1 MTHIKQW
8 RMATWYSI
16 IWAIK
21 RLEIHGDAQMS
32 TQSNIHFYVNWAKE
46 RLDEMDATLT
56 SLESKVAEVQADA
69 RDSADKV
76 LTILRK
82 KRDDFRNIVKKQ
94 SEPNEAAWISAQAQ
108 LETEWSSF
116 ETEARKY
123 IESFVKQVEQQQATF
138 KLQAAAQLNA
148 WREAADKLG
157 SAANEFAAER
167 RDEIDAALKR
177 MKADAVA
184 AEAKLLKL
192 NEAGTQSWSVLTA
205 ALTETRA
212 TFDRANQAL
221 REQFKRAA

>member
-1 MTHIKQW
+1 MP
-8 RMATWYSI
+8 
-16 IWAIK
+16 
-21 RLEIHGDAQMS
+21 L
-32 TQSNIHFYVNWAKE
+32 QSNIHFYVNWAKE

-69 RDSADKV
+69 RDSADK
-76 LTILRK
+76 ILRDLRER
-82 KRDDFRNIVKKQ
+82 RDEFRNIVKRQ
-94 SEPNEAAWISAQAQ
+94 SGSNESAWISVQAQ
-108 LETEWSSF
+108 LESEWGSF
-116 ETEARKY
+116 ENEARKY
-123 IESFVKQVEQQQATF
+123 VESFVKQVEQQQATF

-157 SAANEFAAER
+157 SAANEFDAER

-184 AEAKLLKL
+184 AEARLLKL
-192 NEAGTQSWSVLTA
+192 NEAGTESWSVLMA
-205 ALTETRA
+205 ALTETQA

>member
-1 MTHIKQW
+1 MP
-8 RMATWYSI
+8 
-16 IWAIK
+16 
-21 RLEIHGDAQMS
+21 L
-32 TQSNIHFYVNWAKE
+32 QSNIHFYVNWAKE

-69 RDSADKV
+69 RDSADNM
-76 LTILRK
+76 LRILRE
-82 KRDDFRNIVKKQ
+82 KRDEFRNIVKRQ
-94 SEPNEAAWISAQAQ
+94 SGSNESAWISVQAQ
-108 LETEWSSF
+108 LESEWGSF
-116 ETEARKY
+116 ENEARKY
-123 IESFVKQVEQQQATF
+123 VESFVKQVEQQQATF

-184 AEAKLLKL
+184 AEARLLKL
-192 NEAGTQSWSVLTA
+192 NEAGTESWSVLMA

>member
-1 MTHIKQW
+1 MPMQSHI
-8 RMATWYSI
+8 YF
-16 IWAIK
+16 
-21 RLEIHGDAQMS
+21 D
-32 TQSNIHFYVNWAKE
+32 VNWAKG

-56 SLESKVAEVQADA
+56 SLESKGAEVQADA
-69 RDSADKV
+69 RDRADKV
-76 LTILRK
+76 LTIMRE

-94 SEPNEAAWISAQAQ
+94 SEANEVAWISAQAQ
-108 LETEWSSF
+108 LESEWNSF

-123 IESFVKQVEQQQATF
+123 VESFVKQVEQQQAIF

-157 SAANEFAAER
+157 SAANEFAVER
-167 RDEIDAALKR
+167 RNEIDTALKR

-192 NEAGTQSWSVLTA
+192 NEAGTQSWSVLMA

-212 TFDRANQAL
+212 TFDRANQTL

>member
-1 MTHIKQW
+1 MP
-8 RMATWYSI
+8 
-16 IWAIK
+16 
-21 RLEIHGDAQMS
+21 
-32 TQSNIHFYVNWAKE
+32 TQSSTHFYVNWAKE

-76 LTILRK
+76 LATMRK
-82 KRDDFRNIVKKQ
+82 KRDDFQNIVKKQ
-94 SEPNEAAWISAQAQ
+94 SEANEAAWISAQAH
-108 LETEWSSF
+108 LEAEWSSF

-123 IESFVKQVEQQQATF
+123 VESFVKQVEQQQAAF

-157 SAANEFAAER
+157 FAANEFAAER
-167 RDEIDAALKR
+167 RNDIDAALQR

-184 AEAKLLKL
+184 AEARLLKL
-192 NEAGTQSWSVLTA
+192 NEAGTQSWSVLMA

-221 REQFKRAA
+221 QEQFKRAA